1 MRKRSLVFQARILAL
16 EQRWNPEV
24 KSVSMESIRAQGAA
38 LSLKID
44 PVSRD
49 KTATQDLDRWNIEKC
64 YRKSAQIR
72 LRNPAL

>member
-1 MRKRSLVFQARILAL
+1 MRKRSLAFRARIFAL

-24 KSVSMESIRAQGAA
+24 KAVSMESIRAQGAA
-38 LSLKID
+38 LSLKIG

-49 KTATQDLDRWNIEKC
+49 NTHLDPWEIEKA
-64 YRKSAQIR
+64 YRKCARIR